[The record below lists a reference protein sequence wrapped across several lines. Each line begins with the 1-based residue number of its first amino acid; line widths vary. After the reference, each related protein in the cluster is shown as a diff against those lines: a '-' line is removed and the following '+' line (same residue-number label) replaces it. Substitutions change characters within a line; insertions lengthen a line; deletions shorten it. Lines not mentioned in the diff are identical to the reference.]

1 MRLITTMLA
10 LLLASSGAWAQEV
23 SSYLCVT
30 DMANGFKFDA
40 GSKTWQHA
48 RFTASSKYIVSRPKE
63 KSSWSWV
70 LREVGSQDIRGF
82 CKSDINEVGNLF
94 CDTGGGQFKF
104 SKGTL
109 RFINSHAMGY
119 WHDQNPLVENKYR
132 SKEGADT
139 PFIEIG
145 KCSPL

>member
-1 MRLITTMLA
+1 MLA
-10 LLLASSGAWAQEV
+10 LLLASSGARAQEV
-23 SSYLCVT
+23 SSYICVT
-30 DMANGFKFDA
+30 DMATGFRFDQ
-40 GSKTWQHA
+40 GSKTWQQA
-48 RFTASSKYIVSRPKE
+48 RFNASSKYIVSRPKE
-63 KSSWSWV
+63 RSMFSWE
-70 LREVGSQDIRGF
+70 LREVGSQDTRGF
-82 CKSDINEVGNLF
+82 CKNDFNEVGNLF
-94 CDTGGGQFKF
+94 CDTMGGQFKF

-109 RFINSHAMGY
+109 RFIHTYAMGY